1 MDQILV
7 GYVVND
13 QTWFYHSLLLVIA
26 VYFKFGRLWSLRNL
40 DLLLLLAMSPGLL
53 LYHTHRPLA
62 YTWLLTGTVFLLARL
77 LLDDWFQR
85 RPRLEQ
91 NLNTSGLAFLCAASF
106 AFLAANAWNEPL
118 DSGSFNPVRRGYE
131 LINRQDT
138 TNQRKSEAEN
148 TGPTPSLVVSP
159 LIPIGEAVQDTGMTA
174 AEVTARLLAILS
186 HLAVV
191 IGLIVLSKWHF
202 EDLHIG
208 LGMATCYLLLPCT
221 AYDVQKVAYVL
232 PAALVVWA
240 IAAYRRPLVSGTLLG
255 LACGTLLFP
264 VFLLPLWIVFYGRQG
279 RWRFLGALVLV
290 AGVLLGTLALTSTS
304 VASLIR
310 QSIGALDLT
319 IFDFRHWHPEFGDGI
334 WDEANYAYR
343 IPVFSV
349 YVLLVIALTVWP
361 RQKHLEVLIAHSAAI
376 VVGTQFWYPRQ
387 GGAYM
392 LWYIPI
398 VLLVVFRPRLTHHV
412 ASPEFER
419 SNRNGS
425 SESAIAD
432 PVRGTV
438 RGPMRR

>member
-1 MDQILV
+1 MHQILV

-40 DLLLLLAMSPGLL
+40 DLVLLLAMSPGLL
-53 LYHTHRPLA
+53 LYQTHRPLA
-62 YTWLLTGTVFLLARL
+62 YTWLLTGTVCLMVRL
-77 LLDDWFQR
+77 LLDDWFER
-85 RPRLEQ
+85 RPHLEQ
-91 NLNTSGLAFLCAASF
+91 NLNTSGLTFLCVASF
-106 AFLAANAWNEPL
+106 AFLTANAWNEPL
-118 DSGSFNPVRRGYE
+118 DADSVAPIRRSYE

-138 TNQRKSEAEN
+138 THHGTAQAKS

-159 LIPIGEAVQDTGMTA
+159 LIPIGEAVRDTNMTA

-202 EDLHIG
+202 GDLHIG

-264 VFLLPLWIVFYGRQG
+264 VFLLPLWVAFYGRQG
-279 RWRFLGALVLV
+279 RWRFLAALVSV
-290 AGVLLGTLALTSTS
+290 AGILLGTFALTSTNVS
-304 VASLIR
+304 SFS
-310 QSIGALDLT
+310 QQTIGALDLK
-319 IFDFRHWHPEFGDGI
+319 IFDFRSWHPDFGDGI
-334 WDEANYAYR
+334 WNESNFAYR
-343 IPVFSV
+343 IPVFSL
-349 YVLLVIALTVWP
+349 YVLLVFGLTVWP
-361 RQKHLEVLIAHSAAI
+361 RRKHLEVLIAHSAAI

-398 VLLVVFRPRLTHHV
+398 VLLVVFRPRLAHRA
-412 ASPEFER
+412 ASTEFEVPG
-419 SNRNGS
+419 RNGAT
-425 SESAIAD
+425 ESAAETSG
-432 PVRGTV
+432 RGV
-438 RGPMRR
+438 GQG